1 VTQQLNFA
9 TALLAWYDT
18 HQRVLP
24 WRTASPDP
32 YKVWLSETML
42 QQTTVATV
50 KGYFEKFTTTWKTV
64 KELADAPLDDVLHAW
79 QGLGYYARARN
90 LHKTAKMVT
99 EQYGGVFPDTEQELR
114 KLAGIG
120 AYTAAAI
127 ASIAF
132 NQRAVVVDSNV
143 ERIIARVFAV
153 EKPVSLA
160 KKHIWEL
167 TDGITP
173 QQRAGDFAQSMM
185 DLGSLIC
192 TARAPKCLM
201 CPVSSLCSA
210 FGQQAVEQYPVKPV
224 KQTRPTRYGVVLWVE
239 NSKKE
244 VWIRKRPPTG
254 LLGGLMEI
262 PSTDWLAT
270 PIESNAA
277 LGLLPSS
284 VMTEI
289 LNKPVTHTFTHFHLV
304 LTIVKATVAGV
315 PPLESG
321 EWLAVEVLPQKAWS
335 TLMKKVL
342 AVGGCR

>member
-1 VTQQLNFA
+1 MTQPLNFA
-9 TALLAWYDT
+9 PTLLAWYDT
-18 HQRVLP
+18 YQRVLP
-24 WRTASPDP
+24 WRTTSPDP
-32 YKVWLSETML
+32 YEVWLSETML

-50 KGYFEKFTTTWKTV
+50 KGYFEKFTSRWRTV
-64 KELADAPLDDVLHAW
+64 KDLANAPLDDVLHAW

-90 LHKTAKMVT
+90 LHKTAKIVT
-99 EQYGGVFPDTEQELR
+99 KQYGGVFPTTEQELR
-114 KLAGIG
+114 KLAGVG

-127 ASIAF
+127 GSIAF
-132 NQRAVVVDSNV
+132 NQRGVVVDSNV

-160 KKHIWEL
+160 KKQIWAL
-167 TDGITP
+167 TDSITP

-201 CPVSSLCSA
+201 CPVNSLCTA
-210 FGQQAVEQYPVKPV
+210 FEKQTVAQYPVKPV

-239 NSKKE
+239 NVKQE
-244 VWIRKRPPTG
+244 VWIRKRPPSG

-270 PIESNAA
+270 PVESKAG
-277 LGLLPSS
+277 LVLLPSS
-284 VMTEI
+284 MMTEI

-315 PPLESG
+315 PALESG
-321 EWLAVEVLPQKAWS
+321 RWLAVEALPQKAWS

-342 AVGGCR
+342 AACL

>member
-1 VTQQLNFA
+1 MTQQLNFA

-64 KELADAPLDDVLHAW
+64 NELADAPLDDVLHAW

-99 EQYGGVFPDTEQELR
+99 EQYSGIFPDTEAALR
-114 KLAGIG
+114 KLAGVG

-160 KKHIWEL
+160 KKHIWTL
-167 TDGITP
+167 TDSITP
-173 QQRAGDFAQSMM
+173 QHRAGDFAQSMM

-201 CPVSSLCSA
+201 CPVNSICAA

-224 KQTRPTRYGVVLWVE
+224 KQARPTRYGVVLWVE
-239 NSKKE
+239 NANQE
-244 VWIRKRPPTG
+244 VWIRKRPPSG

-262 PSTDWLAT
+262 PSTEWLAT
-270 PIESNAA
+270 PAESYAA

-304 LTIVKATVAGV
+304 LTIVKATVAGI

-321 EWLAVEVLPQKAWS
+321 EWLAVEALPQKAWS

-342 AVGGCR
+342 GACL